1 MAYSTIKKG
10 SSGGDVSTLQ
20 SLLNQNGYSLNVDGI
35 FGSKTQS
42 AVKDYQRNAGLT
54 VDGIVG
60 NNTWSALLGTGA
72 STNPTASAYSALASG
87 SASGSSNMV
96 SGASS
101 QLASYEAN
109 KPVYQQSQDVTDAL
123 NLLREYENS
132 KPGAYESNYATQIQ
146 DVLDQI
152 MNRKPFSYDFASDPL
167 YQQYAQRYQQQGQL
181 AMMDTMGQ
189 AAALTG
195 GYGNSYAQTVGQQT
209 YQGYLQALNDIIPEL
224 QNAAYQRYRD
234 EGNQLLSN
242 MDVLQGLEN
251 MDYGRYRDTV
261 ADYYNDLNYY
271 YNRYN
276 DMSEAEYNRYLND
289 LGAWERDRA
298 YYYQKSQD
306 AQAQANW
313 QAEYDLALAKAQQ
326 AAMGSGSSSGGGGG
340 GSRSSSKST
349 TKTTPTIPAET
360 KAGTKFIQ
368 EHYGLGYNTDLI
380 NKDID
385 EWVKKGMITS
395 QKEVD
400 DIMYRLFYDN
410 TPTVLK

>member
-20 SLLNQNGYSLNVDGI
+20 SLLNQNGYSLDVDGI

-87 SASGSSNMV
+87 SSNMF

-289 LGAWERDRA
+289 LGSWERDRA

-326 AAMGSGSSSGGGGG
+326 AAMGSGSSSSGGG
-340 GSRSSSKST
+340 GSRRSSSSGSSSGGIAGTVDMNKINDFIAQHSGLPNT
-349 TKTTPTIPAET
+349 DPSYILADIANWKDPKTKTMQNINDAEAAYLM
-360 KAGTKFIQ
+360 KV
-368 EHYGLGYNTDLI
+368 YG
-380 NKDID
+380 
-385 EWVKKGMITS
+385 V
-395 QKEVD
+395 
-400 DIMYRLFYDN
+400 
-410 TPTVLK
+410 